1 MSYITISGKKFFSK
15 NYFFFNQQYACS
27 PSFSYLAYYTLLFY
41 RGQVRKTEDEN
52 FEHKDKKKILR
63 GNRIIR
69 FFWVVWFFFLG
80 SYVYSIKHQVNLLK
94 STLVEVKKDIKMCSL
109 ERDDGIRL
117 FALHKWEHEKEV
129 KVLEK

>member
-1 MSYITISGKKFFSK
+1 MHV
-15 NYFFFNQQYACS
+15 
-27 PSFSYLAYYTLLFY
+27 PLLLAIWPIILFCFT
-41 RGQVRKTEDEN
+41 GGLVRKTEDEN

-80 SYVYSIKHQVNLLK
+80 SYVYSIKHQVNFLK